1 MATLVYIVLFLAL
14 TGYSSA
20 TYCICKDGV
29 GDQSL
34 QKAIDYACGN
44 GADCTP
50 ILQSGACYQPNTVKD
65 HCSYAVNSYF
75 QKKGQVQ
82 GSCEFSGAAQQST
95 TAPAT
100 QTSTCVFPSSPR
112 HSHNRHSHNGHP
124 HNRHPHNRH
133 PHNHYSIHNSFN
145 HNSNDNTIHRND
157 TNHRN
162 DNRDAINDIQWHQP
176 NRDHIIQR
184 WQWWRGALPGQLLV
198 YLFGSDLP
206 LVFWLFAEK
215 LKTFLP
221 PPLLLLLH

>member
-100 QTSTCVFPSSPR
+100 QTSTCVFPSSP
-112 HSHNRHSHNGHP
+112 SQTGTPTTGTPTTGTPTTGTPTTGTPTTTTPSTTPSTTTPTTTPSTGMTP
-124 HNRHPHNRH
+124 TTGTTTGTPSTTFSGIS
-133 PHNHYSIHNSFN
+133 PTGTTSFN
-145 HNSNDNTIHRND
+145 DGS
-157 TNHRN
+157 
-162 DNRDAINDIQWHQP
+162 
-176 NRDHIIQR
+176 
-184 WQWWRGALPGQLLV
+184 GGVALSPGS
-198 YLFGSDLP
+198 YLFISSVL
-206 LVFWLFAEK
+206 
-215 LKTFLP
+215 TFLWFSGF
-221 PPLLLLLH
+221 LLRN